1 MQDAGRPG
9 RRGEAVDRPPVRFD
23 ISGPGRYFSLA
34 MRVILA
40 GYNVDAGVI
49 EELKRNS
56 PEREDVTPETLSA
69 SYARISRDPRPVDEL
84 RIAARSEVDKAR
96 RSNRNII
103 FKMGHHSVAEHAVF
117 NFDIIGIS
125 RLAVEAVER
134 FRLCSFTEKSQ
145 RYIVLGDDF
154 VVPGEIER
162 AGLKDTFTA
171 AVKAQNSMYH
181 RLYGALLPVAFGS
194 CPKEAAGNP
203 KNRTTIE
210 GLAKEDA
217 RYIVSLATEGQLGMT
232 VNARNL
238 ELLVRRFASSG
249 LEELRELGRMM
260 QDRVAPVAPSIVLFT
275 EATEFDS
282 GTRPGVAAAAGDAG
296 FDMSSGTG
304 KGGRP
309 KAVSLVGHTPDG
321 DERITAALL
330 HGVFGRPYAECLEWA
345 GETGKGGKRKVIL
358 EALKRMEFYDFP
370 PREFEHAELVF
381 ELVISAS
388 CFAQLKRHR
397 MATLTAQPYDIPLG
411 VTIPPAV
418 VEAGLEKDFRE
429 VIGKTEDAYGMLAV
443 GAGAEAASYVLTNS
457 HRRRALIKLNLREL
471 YHLSRL
477 REDGTAQWEIREVA
491 AEMSRLARKVMPLSG
506 LLLGGKDAYPELYA
520 GVFGHP
526 PKATPPKRFA

>member
-1 MQDAGRPG
+1 
-9 RRGEAVDRPPVRFD
+9 
-23 ISGPGRYFSLA
+23 

-56 PEREDVTPETLSA
+56 PGREDVTPETLSA

-84 RIAARSEVDKAR
+84 RIAARSEVEKAR
-96 RSNRNII
+96 RSNRSII

-125 RLAVEAVER
+125 RLAVEAVEK

-154 VVPGEIER
+154 VVPGEVKR
-162 AGLKDTFTA
+162 AGLEDIFTA

-181 RLYGALLPVAFGS
+181 RLYGSLLPVAFGS

-210 GLAKEDA
+210 GLAREDA

-238 ELLVRRFASSG
+238 ELLVRRFASAG
-249 LEELRELGRMM
+249 LEELRELGRMI
-260 QDRVAPVAPSIVLFT
+260 QARVAPVAPSIVLFT
-275 EATEFDS
+275 EASEVDS
-282 GTRPGVAAAAGDAG
+282 GNLSRSGRRGRGCGFRPVVRSGEAGPSEGRLPCRTHPRRRRTDNGRSSSRRFRASLRGMPGVAA
-296 FDMSSGTG
+296 GTE
-304 KGGRP
+304 KGR
-309 KAVSLVGHTPDG
+309 
-321 DERITAALL
+321 
-330 HGVFGRPYAECLEWA
+330 
-345 GETGKGGKRKVIL
+345 KRKVIL

-381 ELVISAS
+381 ELVVSAS

-397 MATLTAQPYDIPLG
+397 MATLTAQAYDISLG
-411 VTIPPAV
+411 VTVPTAV

-429 VIGKTEDAYGMLAV
+429 VIGMTEAAYGKLA
-443 GAGAEAASYVLTNS
+443 AG
-457 HRRRALIKLNLREL
+457 
-471 YHLSRL
+471 
-477 REDGTAQWEIREVA
+477 GGGPGPPP
-491 AEMSRLARKVMPLSG
+491 MS
-506 LLLGGKDAYPELYA
+506 
-520 GVFGHP
+520 
-526 PKATPPKRFA
+526 

>member
-1 MQDAGRPG
+1 M
-9 RRGEAVDRPPVRFD
+9 DRPPVRFD

-397 MATLTAQPYDIPLG
+397 MATLTAQPYDISLG